1 MDHPKQ
7 EIAMKPIFSLITA
20 LVLAPLAALYADNK
34 PTTVWAAQLVETV
47 SEKIFSLPS
56 RSGKN
61 KLNLTFGDAQET
73 PI

>member
-1 MDHPKQ
+1 
-7 EIAMKPIFSLITA
+7 MKTLLRA
-20 LVLAPLAALYADNK
+20 AP
-34 PTTVWAAQLVETV
+34 LVETV

-61 KLNLTFGDAQET
+61 KLNLTFGDGGET

>member
-1 MDHPKQ
+1 MNR
-7 EIAMKPIFSLITA
+7 AVLLLAA
-20 LVLAPLAALYADNK
+20 LLLAPLAALHADNK
-34 PTTVWAAQLVETV
+34 PTPIPADSLVETV

-61 KLNLTFGDAQET
+61 KLNLTFGDAGET